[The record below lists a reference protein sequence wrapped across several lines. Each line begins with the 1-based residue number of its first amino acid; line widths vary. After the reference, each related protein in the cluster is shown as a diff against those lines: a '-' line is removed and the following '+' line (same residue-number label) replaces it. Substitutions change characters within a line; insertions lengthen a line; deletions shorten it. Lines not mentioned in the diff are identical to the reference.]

1 MLWFDFAAAG
11 AAMALVMFYFATRK
25 LRQKVA

>member
-1 MLWFDFAAAG
+1 MLWFDLLLLIVYG
-11 AAMALVMFYFATRK
+11 LSMFYFATRK